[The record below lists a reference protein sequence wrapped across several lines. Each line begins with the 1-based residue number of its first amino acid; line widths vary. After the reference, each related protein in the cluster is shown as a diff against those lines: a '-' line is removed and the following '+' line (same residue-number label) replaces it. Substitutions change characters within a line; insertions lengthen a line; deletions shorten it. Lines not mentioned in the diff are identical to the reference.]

1 MIASTQFRFDARRP
15 RSACATVLAVAFAC
29 AGLARS
35 AHADIGVTGTSTP
48 ITYTRGRINSYLL
61 DLRIVSEAFGGADAL
76 TFSLPG
82 RVTLSAV
89 RKRNTFSFCSDVYP
103 LVNGMGT
110 GEGGWYQLG
119 YPALDGCGSLSG
131 SPAPGE
137 EQIVI
142 VDVDIPTD
150 YAGDLP
156 LVVNVLGDG
165 NGDPPNEASLTLTMS
180 DDGAPL
186 AWHFDDA
193 TAPALPGGWTTTT
206 AGDGVAWD
214 TQSASADS
222 APNAA
227 HAPTPATSGEAALTS
242 ASVTVPAGGGEL
254 HFRQRYATEAAHDG
268 GVLELAIDGGAF
280 ADLLAAGGQFT
291 AGGYND
297 SLAGD
302 CAGDENPLAGRAAW
316 SGTQDAFA
324 AVSAELPASAAGHDV
339 QFRWRLG
346 TDCAGAPDAPN
357 GWWIDDVR
365 LVSTQPVA
373 ALPAKFAV
381 ALGAGAQRIERLAV
395 GNDGG
400 GALSYAITT
409 AAAGDGSTPPDCDMP
424 VTLPWLSIAPAS
436 GSVVG
441 DTHDDVALTFDAN
454 AVAAGEYAATLCVAS
469 NDATQPLRAIPLSF
483 SVSATPCVA
492 ADRIFANGFDDSTD
506 GACGRALRT
515 FDDRDAFLAAVAPGY
530 EENAFTALRTGYVHG
545 PLLFGS
551 AYSYAVTAAPQN
563 DNGDFYLFDGAGELS
578 TVSASDASSLTITFT
593 GAPVTALGGN
603 VWGQMFLNLTSIEMN
618 LQPATTIRIEL
629 DDGTVETFTAISQ
642 QDFRGFVA
650 TQPIH
655 SLTFSAPEADV
666 DGNFVWGV
674 FDNLVVGRAR

>member
-1 MIASTQFRFDARRP
+1 MIASTHFRFDTRRL
-15 RSACATVLAVAFAC
+15 RGACATVLAIAFAG
-29 AGLARS
+29 AGLVRP
-35 AHADIGVTGTSTP
+35 AHADIGVTGSSTP
-48 ITYTRGRINSYLL
+48 TTYTRGRINSYLL
-61 DLRIVSEAFGGADAL
+61 DLSLVSNAFGGADAL
-76 TFSLPG
+76 TFSLPE

-89 RKRNTFSFCSDVYP
+89 RKRNTFTFCSDVYP

-110 GEGGWYQLG
+110 GQGGWYQLG
-119 YPALDGCGSLSG
+119 YPGLDGCGSLSG

-142 VDVDIPTD
+142 VDVDVPTD

-156 LVVNVLGDG
+156 VVVNVLGDG
-165 NGDPPNEASLTLTMS
+165 IGDPPNEASLTLTMT

-186 AWHFDDA
+186 AWHFDDV

-206 AGDGVAWD
+206 AGAGVAWT
-214 TQSASADS
+214 TQSAIADS
-222 APNAA
+222 APNALY
-227 HAPTPATSGEAALTS
+227 APTPATSGEAALTS
-242 ASVTVPAGGGEL
+242 ATVTVSAGGGEL

-280 ADLLAAGGQFT
+280 TDLLAAGGQFT
-291 AGGYND
+291 SGGYTG
-297 SLAGD
+297 SLASS

-324 AVSAELPASAAGHDV
+324 AVTAELPASAAGHDV

-346 TDCAGAPDAPN
+346 TDCAGAPGAPN

-365 LVSTQPVA
+365 FVSTEPVA

-381 ALGAGAQRIERLAV
+381 TLGAGAQRIEMLAL

-409 AAAGDGSTPPDCDMP
+409 AAAGDGTTPPDCGMP
-424 VTLPWLSIAPAS
+424 VTQPWLSIAPAS

-441 DTHDDVALTFDAN
+441 GTYDNVALTFDAS
-454 AVAAGEYAATLCVAS
+454 AVAAGEYSATLCVAT
-469 NDATQPLRAIPLSF
+469 NDATRPLRAIPLSL
-483 SVSATPCVA
+483 SVSATPCVT
-492 ADRIFANGFDDSTD
+492 DRLFANGFDDSTD
-506 GACGRALRT
+506 GACSRALRT

-530 EENAFTALRTGYVHG
+530 EENAFTALRTGYVNG
-545 PLLFGS
+545 PLPFGS
-551 AYSYAVTAAPQN
+551 AYPYAVTAAPHN
-563 DNGDFYLFDGAGELS
+563 DNADFYLFDGAGELS
-578 TVSASDASSLTITFT
+578 TDFASDASSLTITFT

-603 VWGQMFLNLTSIEMN
+603 VWGQLFDNFTSIERN
-618 LQPATTIRIEL
+618 LQPPTTIRIEL
-629 DDGTVETFTAISQ
+629 DDGTVETFTATSQ
-642 QDFRGFVA
+642 QDFRGFIA

-655 SLTFSAPEADV
+655 SFTLSAPEADA
-666 DGNFVWGV
+666 DGDFVWGL
-674 FDNLVVGRAR
+674 FDNLVVGSAR

>member
-1 MIASTQFRFDARRP
+1 
-15 RSACATVLAVAFAC
+15 
-29 AGLARS
+29 
-35 AHADIGVTGTSTP
+35 
-48 ITYTRGRINSYLL
+48 
-61 DLRIVSEAFGGADAL
+61 
-76 TFSLPG
+76 
-82 RVTLSAV
+82 VTLSAV
-89 RKRNTFSFCSDVYP
+89 RKRNTFSFCSDVNP

-110 GEGGWYQLG
+110 SDGGWYQLG

-131 SPAPGE
+131 SPAPGD

-142 VDVDIPTD
+142 IDVDVPAD

-156 LVVNVLGDG
+156 VVVNVLGDG

-206 AGDGVAWD
+206 AGDGIAWT
-214 TQSASADS
+214 TQSATADS
-222 APNAA
+222 APNAVF
-227 HAPTPATSGEAALTS
+227 APTPATSGEAALTS

-254 HFRQRYATEAAHDG
+254 HFRQRYITEAAHDG

-280 ADLLAAGGQFT
+280 TDLVAAGGQFT
-291 AGGYND
+291 TGGYTD
-297 SLAGD
+297 SLDAG
-302 CAGDENPLAGRAAW
+302 CAGDENPLAGRDAW

-324 AVSAELPASAAGHDV
+324 PVVAELPPSAAGHDV

-346 TDCAGAPDAPN
+346 TDCAGAPESPN

-365 LVSTQPVA
+365 LVSAGPVA
-373 ALPAKFAV
+373 ALPAKLAV
-381 ALGAGAQRIERLAV
+381 TLGAGAQRIERFSV

-409 AAAGDGSTPPDCDMP
+409 AAAGDGTTPPDCGTP
-424 VTLPWLSIAPAS
+424 VALPWLSIAPAS
-436 GSVVG
+436 GSVLG
-441 DTHDDVALTFDAN
+441 DTHDDVALTFDAS
-454 AVAAGEYAATLCVAS
+454 ALAAGEYAGTLCVATG
-469 NDATQPLRAIPLSF
+469 DATEPVRAIPLSF
-483 SVSATPCVA
+483 SVNATPCDA
-492 ADRIFANGFDDSTD
+492 ADRLFANGFDDDTD
-506 GACGRALRT
+506 GACGHAVRT

-545 PLLFGS
+545 PLPFGS
-551 AYSYAVTAAPQN
+551 AYTYEVTAAPQN
-563 DNGDFYLFDGAGELS
+563 DIGDFYLFDGAGELS

-603 VWGQMFLNLTSIEMN
+603 VWGQMFQNLTSIEMN

-629 DDGTVETFTAISQ
+629 DDGTVETFTATSQ
-642 QDFRGFVA
+642 QDFRGFV
-650 TQPIH
+650 TTHPIA
-655 SLTFSAPEADV
+655 SLTLSAPEADA
-666 DGNFVWGV
+666 DGDFVWGV
-674 FDNLVVGRAR
+674 FDNLVVGSAR